1 MLRPFR
7 HIAPTLAV
15 LCATILLS
23 SCLTSSVSP
32 LYDAQTIFFEPA
44 LVGVWVEQAK
54 DKPTT
59 ITFTKSKTPEDSYN
73 ATYVDSENTP
83 PTMMFFNVH
92 LVKLGGKIFL
102 DALMTGSSPPSK
114 DEDSAST
121 KKPSH
126 LIARISVD
134 GDKFYMAMIDDSK
147 LQEGFTSGK
156 YSLLHEIDGS
166 DAVLTAST
174 AELQKFVAD
183 HADDD
188 QLFPPAEAM
197 IRKK

>member
-1 MLRPFR
+1 MLRR
-7 HIAPTLAV
+7 IRLAAPTLAV
-15 LCATILLS
+15 LCATILLA

-44 LVGVWVEQAK
+44 LVGVWVEQTK

-73 ATYVDSENTP
+73 VTYVDSENTP

-102 DALMTGSSPPSK
+102 DALMTGSSPPP
-114 DEDSAST
+114 DEGSASA
-121 KKPSH
+121 KKESH

-134 GDKFYMAMIDDSK
+134 GDKFYLAMIDDNR

-156 YSLLHEIDGS
+156 YSLPHEIDGG

-174 AELQKFVAD
+174 AELQKFVTD

-188 QLFPPAEAM
+188 QLFPPAEPM

>member
-1 MLRPFR
+1 MLRRFR
-7 HIAPTLAV
+7 LATSVVAV
-15 LCATILLS
+15 LSATVLLA
-23 SCLTSSVSP
+23 SCVTYSVSP

-44 LVGVWVEQAK
+44 LVGVWVEQTK

-59 ITFTKSKTPEDSYN
+59 ITFTKSKTPDDSYD

-83 PTMMFFNVH
+83 PSMTFYHVH
-92 LVKLGGKIFL
+92 LAKLGGKVFL
-102 DALMTGSSPPSK
+102 DAVLTGSSPAPK
-114 DEDSAST
+114 NEDAASAN
-121 KKPSH
+121 KYH

-134 GDKFYMAMIDDSK
+134 GDRFYLGLIDDNR

-156 YSLLHEIDGS
+156 YSLPHEIVGD

-183 HADDD
+183 HANDD
-188 QLFPPAEAM
+188 QLFPLAEPLT
-197 IRKK
+197 RKK